1 MKKIIFLLLSL
12 FTNLAYAQTLDSLNL
27 DNYYQNVI
35 YSKPYF
41 DFQNWMD
48 ENRTLPEGIY
58 YQFEGKIIYEDGK
71 KFVEHFPIHN
81 QERIFGFLLALD
93 IPLKEAWYRQQESNC
108 RIYTVGVNSSLLIK
122 LERRISDELMERL
135 GFSYTNIPSVGECPY
150 NVLHY
155 TFE

>member
-12 FTNLAYAQTLDSLNL
+12 FTNPAHAQTLDSLII
-27 DNYYQNVI
+27 DNYYQKVI
-35 YSKPYF
+35 SSKLDF
-41 DFQNWMD
+41 DYQNWMD

-71 KFVEHFPIHN
+71 KFVEHSPIHN
-81 QERIFGFLLALD
+81 PERIFGFLLALD
-93 IPLKEAWYRQQESNC
+93 IPLKEAWYRQQESSC
-108 RIYTVGVNSSLLIK
+108 RIYTVGVNSSLLIR
-122 LERRISDELMERL
+122 LERRIPDELMERL
-135 GFSYTNIPSVGECPY
+135 GFSYTDKPSVGECPY